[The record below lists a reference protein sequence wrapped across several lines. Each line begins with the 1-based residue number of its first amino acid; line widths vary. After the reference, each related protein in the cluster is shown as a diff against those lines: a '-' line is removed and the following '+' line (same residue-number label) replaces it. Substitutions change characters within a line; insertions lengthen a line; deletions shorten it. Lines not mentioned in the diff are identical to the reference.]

1 MVDAEKLRD
10 HVEVENVDMVVRRQ
24 RDADARR
31 SLVDAKGG
39 EEVAR
44 GDDAVDAVEREEV
57 ARESVNVVA
66 RRVRNLANVNPVA
79 RENITWVTGTMMT
92 F

>member
-1 MVDAEKLRD
+1 VVDVERD
-10 HVEVENVDMVVRRQ
+10 HVEEVENVDMVVRRP

-31 SLVDAKGG
+31 SLVNAEEG

-44 GDDAVDAVEREEV
+44 GDDDAVEREEV
-57 ARESVNVVA
+57 ARGSASVVA
-66 RRVRNLANVNPVA
+66 RRVRNRADASPVA
-79 RENITWVTGTMMT
+79 RENITWTMMT

>member
-1 MVDAEKLRD
+1 MVDAERD
-10 HVEVENVDMVVRRQ
+10 HVEEVENVDMVVRRP

-31 SLVDAKGG
+31 SLENVEER

-44 GDDAVDAVEREEV
+44 GDDAVDAVEGEEV
-57 ARESVNVVA
+57 AEGSASVVA
-66 RRVRNLANVNPVA
+66 RRVRNRADASPVA